1 MKNDLLKF
9 YSGQDQISGSQ
20 SDSAKLISLNNVSLT
35 VKGKIIKTIL
45 VKEEWDEE
53 VINPEY
59 LISNLK
65 KLNIKADLFTF
76 VQRLPASRPRY
87 NYYMEWESVAAI
99 PIVSFEH
106 WIENQIPKQS
116 RNRIKKAMKL
126 GVVIKEVDFGDK
138 LVEGISEIYNEVPV
152 KQGRKN
158 KHYGMSLSRVK
169 QANIT
174 YLERAKFIGAYYKDE
189 LIGYIKIVKTDNYA
203 RTMGILGKVCHR
215 DKSPM
220 NLLLAKAVEI
230 CAESKVPFLTY
241 ARYDY
246 GKYGS
251 DTLKDFKKNNGFEN
265 ILIPRYYVPIS
276 LFGKIIL
283 LLRMHNG
290 IKHLIPKKF
299 VKRLQ
304 EIRKKWNSKKI

>member
-1 MKNDLLKF
+1 M
-9 YSGQDQISGSQ
+9 IP
-20 SDSAKLISLNNVSLT
+20 SDSANLISLDNVSLII
-35 VKGKIIKTIL
+35 KGKIIKTIL

-53 VINPEY
+53 VINPEHM
-59 LISNLK
+59 ISTLK
-65 KLNIKADLFTF
+65 KSNIKADLFTF
-76 VQRLPASRPRY
+76 VQRLPASRPQY
-87 NYYMEWESVAAI
+87 NYYYMEWESVAAI
-99 PIVSFEH
+99 PIVSFEN

-116 RNRIKKAMKL
+116 RNRIRKAMKL
-126 GVVIKEVDFGDK
+126 GVVIKQVEFSEE
-138 LVEGISEIYNEVPV
+138 LVQGISEIYNEVPV

-169 QANIT
+169 QANST
-174 YLERAKFIGAYYKDE
+174 YLDRARFIGAYYKDE
-189 LIGYIKIVKTDNYA
+189 LIGYIKIVNTDKYA

-230 CAESKVPFLTY
+230 CAENKFPFLTY

-246 GKYGS
+246 GKFGS

-265 ILIPRYYVPIS
+265 ILVPRYYIPIS

-283 LLRMHNG
+283 TLRMHNG
-290 IKHLIPKKF
+290 IKNFLPKKF
-299 VKRLQ
+299 VRNLQ
-304 EIRKKWNSKKI
+304 EIRKQWYTKKNMVA